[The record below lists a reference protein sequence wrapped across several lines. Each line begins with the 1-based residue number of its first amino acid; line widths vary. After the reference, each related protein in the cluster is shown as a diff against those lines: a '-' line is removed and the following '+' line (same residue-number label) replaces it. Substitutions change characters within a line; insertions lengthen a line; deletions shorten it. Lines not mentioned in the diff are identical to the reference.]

1 MLHVV
6 DFTNRVRLHAVLR
19 SMFAARKKV
28 FIDLLKW
35 DVPALAGE
43 FEVDHFDT
51 PQATYLVVADEN
63 DTHLASARLL
73 ETTEPGILDGL
84 FAHLADEPLPR
95 GDDVFE
101 ITRFC
106 LSPDAGARRRRE
118 ARDTL
123 LIGLAEYAIA
133 NDIRTYTGVAELSWF
148 RQVQSF
154 GWACRALGAPRGEGD
169 RALVALRIDID
180 DTTLAGMAAAGISS
194 SAAIGSAPARAA

>member
-6 DFTNRVRLHAVLR
+6 DYTNRVRLHAVLR

-35 DVPALAGE
+35 DVPALAGA

-51 PQATYLVVADEN
+51 PDATYLIVADGT

-73 ETTEPGILDGL
+73 ATTEPGILDTL
-84 FAHLADEPLPR
+84 FAHLADEPLPS

-106 LSPDAGARRRRE
+106 LSPEIGARRRRE
-118 ARDTL
+118 ARDVL
-123 LIGLAEYAIA
+123 LVGLAEYAIA
-133 NDIRTYTGVAELSWF
+133 NDIRTYTGVAELGWF

-154 GWACRALGAPRGEGD
+154 GWDCRALGAPRGEGD

-180 DTTLAGMAAAGISS
+180 ETTLAGMAAAGISS